1 MAGRVSA
8 RLTPAEGRKFGF
20 TVGIAFGV
28 LAAVLYFWRHATT
41 ASAVLGSLSGFLLV
55 GGLVA
60 PVQLTPIERAWMKLA
75 HIISKVTTPIFMAVV
90 YFVVIAPVGI
100 ARRLMGKNAL
110 VRVAGEPPQT
120 PAGYWVQ
127 RPVGKR
133 QGDLSRQF

>member
-1 MAGRVSA
+1 MAGRVPA
-8 RLTPAEGRKFGF
+8 RLTPAEGRKFGY
-20 TVGIAFGV
+20 TVGIAFAV

-41 ASAVLGSLSGFLLV
+41 ASAVLGSLGGFLLV

-60 PVQLTPIERAWMKLA
+60 PVQLTPIERAWMKLS
-75 HIISKVTTPIFMAVV
+75 HLISKVTTPIFMGVV

-100 ARRLMGKNAL
+100 ARRLMGKNSL

-120 PAGYWVQ
+120 PSGYWVQ

-133 QGDLSRQF
+133 QSDLSRQF